1 MMQREAYAVAS
12 QLASDAVA
20 AVCGERKDSPVSPA
34 KIEELFDLLRA
45 ACARQ
50 FRFNPRRIT
59 ASMRYVGKEG
69 HGKDQ
74 VHVFRDA
81 STHSQIEL
89 DSTFA
94 TLREKHGDKP
104 HWTEAEKAHYQSTDA
119 EIDAEIAAK
128 KAELEFTQNSAL
140 YQDHK
145 AELLTH
151 YKDWP
156 GYVPGVTNPREAA
169 RLLIAAL
176 AEAKDPRLTAFAEHM
191 GSNDPEHLAHLLLT
205 PCHLEIEASKA
216 AATP

>member
-1 MMQREAYAVAS
+1 M
-12 QLASDAVA
+12 
-20 AVCGERKDSPVSPA
+20 SPA

-50 FRFNPRRIT
+50 FRFNPRRVT
-59 ASMRYVGKEG
+59 AGMRYVGKEG
-69 HGKDQ
+69 HGKDM

-81 STHSQIEL
+81 STHSQIAL

-94 TLREKHGDKP
+94 TLREKHGEKP
-104 HWTEAEKAHYQSTDA
+104 HWTEAEKAHYQNTDA

-128 KAELEFTQNSAL
+128 KAELEYVQNSAL
-140 YQDHK
+140 YLDHK

-169 RLLIAAL
+169 RQLIAAL
-176 AEAKDPRLTAFAEHM
+176 AEAKDARFVAFAEHL
-191 GSNDPEHLAHLLLT
+191 GSNDPEHLAHLLLS
-205 PCHLEIEASKA
+205 PCHLEIEAAKA
-216 AATP
+216 AAAP

>member
-1 MMQREAYAVAS
+1 M
-12 QLASDAVA
+12 
-20 AVCGERKDSPVSPA
+20 SPA
-34 KIEELFDLLRA
+34 KIEELFVILRA

-50 FRFNPRRIT
+50 FRFNPRRVT
-59 ASMRYVGKEG
+59 AGMRYVGKEG
-69 HGKDQ
+69 HGKDM

-94 TLREKHGDKP
+94 TLREKHGEKP
-104 HWTEAEKAHYQSTDA
+104 HWTEAEKAHYQNTDA

-128 KAELEFTQNSAL
+128 QAELEYVQNSPL

-169 RLLIAAL
+169 RQLIAAL
-176 AEAKDPRLTAFAEHM
+176 TEAKDARLTAFAEHLA
-191 GSNDPEHLAHLLLT
+191 SNDPEHLAHLLLS
-205 PCHLEIEASKA
+205 PCHLEIDAAKA

>member
-1 MMQREAYAVAS
+1 
-12 QLASDAVA
+12 
-20 AVCGERKDSPVSPA
+20 VSPA
-34 KIEELFDLLRA
+34 KIEELFELLRA

-50 FRFNPRRIT
+50 FRFNPRRVT
-59 ASMRYVGKEG
+59 AGMRYVGKEG
-69 HGKDQ
+69 HGKDM

-81 STHSQIEL
+81 STHSQIVL

-104 HWTEAEKAHYQSTDA
+104 HWTEAEKVHYQNTDA

-128 KAELEFTQNSAL
+128 QAELEYVKNSAL

-156 GYVPGVTNPREAA
+156 GYVTGVTNPREAA
-169 RLLIAAL
+169 RQLIAAL
-176 AEAKDPRLTAFAEHM
+176 AEANDPRLTTFAEHL
-191 GSNDPEHLAHLLLT
+191 GSNDPEHLAHLLLS
-205 PCHLEIEASKA
+205 PCHLEIEAAKA

>member
-1 MMQREAYAVAS
+1 M
-12 QLASDAVA
+12 
-20 AVCGERKDSPVSPA
+20 SPA
-34 KIEELFDLLRA
+34 KIEELFVLLRA

-69 HGKDQ
+69 HGKEM

-81 STHSQIEL
+81 STHSQIAL

-94 TLREKHGDKP
+94 TLREKHGEKP
-104 HWTEAEKAHYQSTDA
+104 HWTEAEKAHYQNTDA

-128 KAELEFTQNSAL
+128 QAELEFVQNSAL
-140 YQDHK
+140 YLDHK

-156 GYVPGVTNPREAA
+156 GYVAGVTNPREAA
-169 RLLIAAL
+169 RQLIATL
-176 AEAKDPRLTAFAEHM
+176 TEAKDARMAGFAEHL
-191 GSNDPEHLAHLLLT
+191 GSKDPEHLVHLLLW
-205 PCHLEIEASKA
+205 PCHHEIEAAKA

>member
-1 MMQREAYAVAS
+1 M
-12 QLASDAVA
+12 
-20 AVCGERKDSPVSPA
+20 SPA

-59 ASMRYVGKEG
+59 AGMRYVGKEG

-81 STHSQIEL
+81 GTHSQIVL
-89 DSTFA
+89 DSTYA
-94 TLREKHGDKP
+94 TLREKQGEKP
-104 HWTEAEKAHYQSTDA
+104 HWTEAEKAHYRNTDA
-119 EIDAEIAAK
+119 EIDAETAAK
-128 KAELEFTQNSAL
+128 QAELLFVENSPL

-145 AELLTH
+145 AELLMH

-156 GYVPGVTNPREAA
+156 GYQPGVTNPREAA

-176 AEAKDPRLTAFAEHM
+176 SEAKDARLAAFAEHL
-191 GSNDPEHLAHLLLT
+191 GSNDPEHLAHLLLS

-216 AATP
+216 AATS

>member
-1 MMQREAYAVAS
+1 M
-12 QLASDAVA
+12 
-20 AVCGERKDSPVSPA
+20 SPA

-59 ASMRYVGKEG
+59 AGMRYVGKEG

-81 STHSQIEL
+81 GTHSQIVL
-89 DSTFA
+89 DSTYA
-94 TLREKHGDKP
+94 TLREKQGEKP
-104 HWTEAEKAHYQSTDA
+104 HWTEAEKAHYRNTDA

-128 KAELEFTQNSAL
+128 QAELLFVENSPL

-156 GYVPGVTNPREAA
+156 GYQPGVTNPREAA

-176 AEAKDPRLTAFAEHM
+176 SEAKDARLAAFAEHL
-191 GSNDPEHLAHLLLT
+191 GSNDPEHLAHLLLS
-205 PCHLEIEASKA
+205 PCHLEIEASRAAKA
-216 AATP
+216 P